1 MALRLY
7 NTLSGK
13 IEDFHPLDSHRVRMY
28 ACGPTVYDYG
38 HIGNFRTFIAVD
50 LLYRFLRQSGY
61 DVRYVMNIT
70 DVDDRIIRNS
80 ARDGVTVQQY
90 TAKFTQAFLEDSA
103 TLNIE
108 QPIRVRAT
116 EYIDDMANFIGRLA
130 EKGFAYRTDDG
141 SYYFRIAKFPE
152 YGKLSKKDFAGMAD
166 GARVDLDEYEK
177 DSARDFALWKAP
189 KPGEASWDTAIGP
202 GRPGWHIECS
212 VMSMEQLGPSFDLH
226 AGGEDL
232 IFPHHEN
239 EIAQSEALSGKQFA
253 RYWFHA
259 RFLLVEGQK
268 MAKSAGNFYTVR
280 DLVLLG
286 HKPSS
291 IRWLLTQVPYRNQLN
306 FTFEGLKSAASSVEK
321 LRNFKLR
328 LERAAQASFAKGTD
342 SKATDGSG
350 TNGKGTGARSTDGKG
365 ADARSTNGK
374 GKTSVVPSGAPNNAA
389 LAAEGRPAS
398 PTASNSAFSTLARE
412 TVDRITSALDDDLNT
427 AEAQAAIF
435 DMLRKANTALDAA
448 ASGQNNAGQNKAGQN
463 NFRQDDVKPLLAA
476 LDKFDEIFCV
486 LKDDDQSKMKAIL
499 DWARAEG
506 REKEISPELL
516 EIAAS
521 AQLADEQVNQKLA
534 EMEAARKAR
543 NFKLSDAL
551 RAELTAAGIIVENT
565 KDGVR
570 WRRK

>member
-13 IEDFHPLDSHRVRMY
+13 IEDFHPLDDNRVRMY

-70 DVDDRIIRNS
+70 DVDDKIIRNA
-80 ARDGVTVQQY
+80 ARDGVSVQQY
-90 TAKFTQAFLEDSA
+90 TAKFIQAFLDDS
-103 TLNIE
+103 TTMGIE
-108 QPIRVRAT
+108 PPVLVRAT
-116 EYIDDMANFIGRLA
+116 EHINAMADFIA
-130 EKGFAYRTDDG
+130 ELVKKGFAYRTDDG

-152 YGKLSKKDFAGMAD
+152 YGKLSKKDFAGMTD
-166 GARVDLDEYEK
+166 GARVDVDEYEK

-189 KPGEASWDTAIGP
+189 KPGEASWDTSIGP

-212 VMSMEQLGPSFDLH
+212 VMSMEQFGPSFDLH

-239 EIAQSEALSGKQFA
+239 EIAQSEALSGTQFV

-268 MAKSAGNFYTVR
+268 MSKSLGNFFTIR
-280 DLVLLG
+280 DLVLRG

-306 FTFEGLKSAASSVEK
+306 FTFDGLKSAASSVEK
-321 LRNFKLR
+321 LRNFRFR
-328 LERAAQASFAKGTD
+328 LTSTQFPAGATPPMAQLADETI
-342 SKATDGSG
+342 
-350 TNGKGTGARSTDGKG
+350 ARI
-365 ADARSTNGK
+365 R
-374 GKTSVVPSGAPNNAA
+374 
-389 LAAEGRPAS
+389 
-398 PTASNSAFSTLARE
+398 
-412 TVDRITSALDDDLNT
+412 SALDDDLNT
-427 AEAQAAIF
+427 AEAQAAMF
-435 DMLRKANTALDAA
+435 DMLRKANTALDA
-448 ASGQNNAGQNKAGQN
+448 GEV
-463 NFRQDDVKPLLAA
+463 RRDDVKPLLGA
-476 LDKFDEIFCV
+476 LGKFDEIFGV
-486 LKDDDQSKMKAIL
+486 LKDDDQPKMRVIL

-506 REKEISPELL
+506 REKEISPELM
-516 EIAAS
+516 EIAGS

-534 EMEAARKAR
+534 EMEAARKSR